1 MGLSLQRPEDSR
13 WSGHVAVWEPVPLG
27 EPQRMQRPSGQS
39 TPRKQEGSGVTG
51 AERRVGPAVKQR
63 EGGALE
69 RHLALFRAKE
79 GLVDR
84 ERLVHSSI

>member
-69 RHLALFRAKE
+69 RLDAGWHDLPWEQTSRR
-79 GLVDR
+79 G
-84 ERLVHSSI
+84 